1 LKLPSRKTQDL
12 VENLGS
18 YVRAKKANENLSKH
32 ALMNYCHNNHT
43 ITDEEFE
50 IYSKSRK
57 NLIIL
62 QGIIPLI
69 VFIIAFCIICYIM
82 PSGPD
87 FFLLAAAL
95 ALFIWLLAIVICCG
109 ISLFTKSRKYLY
121 LYDKWYATS
130 GGSTSDLH
138 IIFSPDGWKDV
149 SNANAIIEFACL
161 MALTIGIIIFT
172 IVANP

>member
-1 LKLPSRKTQDL
+1 MKLPSRETQDL

-18 YVRAKKANENLSKH
+18 YVRAKNAYENLSKH
-32 ALMNYCHNNHT
+32 ALMKYCHNNHT
-43 ITDEEFE
+43 ITDDEYE

-57 NLIIL
+57 NLIII

-69 VFIIAFCIICYIM
+69 VFVIAFCIICYIM
-82 PSGPD
+82 PFGPD
-87 FFLLAAAL
+87 LLLEDAAL
-95 ALFIWLLAIVICCG
+95 ALCIWLLAIVICCG
-109 ISLFTKSRKYLY
+109 ISLLTKSRKYLY
-121 LYDKWYATS
+121 LYDKWYATR
-130 GGSTSDLH
+130 GGSICDLH
-138 IIFSPDGWKDV
+138 IIFSPDGWKEV